1 MLCDADENDGF
12 LVFVL
17 SGIDEVKLV
26 LNVAIKSWHTSP
38 KGVFPRS
45 HLRRNNCTLPTY
57 STGVRNICA
66 SKIMTLCR
74 FIQCQL
80 QWDDVELS
88 THARHLS
95 WLHQQELEPKERESC
110 KVARPRFCIFCIRG
124 PRGARGWC
132 RSGVAPKWT
141 LFAPWPTPSAFAC
154 PHQPAMS
161 SSQTFWILVQT
172 TFTYTSL
179 FLPTTFTYMKQWRV
193 AILFGL
199 GEDVWNPDSGLGENR
214 LAEWK
219 SYQKWHRKLS
229 WLWLPPWCSF
239 IIILKLIEQTHKSG
253 HCRQIPSSTRGLSE
267 YDAKFIFQTI
277 NCPLLCTAMEQCTK
291 YLSLARPRLRSIKT
305 ALRNSAIEFELFL
318 APTGALILK
327 VFLGQKGFS
336 GDNAAFKFRLINTRT

>member
-57 STGVRNICA
+57 SRGVQNLSIDSSNVSCSETMSNCRPMPGICLGSISKSWSQKREKAAKLQGLGFA
-66 SKIMTLCR
+66 SLALGG
-74 FIQCQL
+74 QGGPGGGAE
-80 QWDDVELS
+80 VEL
-88 THARHLS
+88 
-95 WLHQQELEPKERESC
+95 HQN
-110 KVARPRFCIFCIRG
+110 G
-124 PRGARGWC
+124 P
-132 RSGVAPKWT
+132 
-141 LFAPWPTPSAFAC
+141 
-154 PHQPAMS
+154 
-161 SSQTFWILVQT
+161 
-172 TFTYTSL
+172 
-179 FLPTTFTYMKQWRV
+179 FLPLGLLHLRLHVPINQLCLHPKPSGYLFQLLLH
-193 AILFGL
+193 ILRCFFQL
-199 GEDVWNPDSGLGENR
+199 LLHIWNSGELRSYLDWVKMSGLGENR

>member
-1 MLCDADENDGF
+1 
-12 LVFVL
+12 
-17 SGIDEVKLV
+17 
-26 LNVAIKSWHTSP
+26 
-38 KGVFPRS
+38 
-45 HLRRNNCTLPTY
+45 
-57 STGVRNICA
+57 
-66 SKIMTLCR
+66 
-74 FIQCQL
+74 
-80 QWDDVELS
+80 
-88 THARHLS
+88 
-95 WLHQQELEPKERESC
+95 
-110 KVARPRFCIFCIRG
+110 
-124 PRGARGWC
+124 
-132 RSGVAPKWT
+132 
-141 LFAPWPTPSAFAC
+141 
-154 PHQPAMS
+154 MS

-179 FLPTTFTYMKQWRV
+179 FLPTTFTYMKQWIV

-277 NCPLLCTAMEQCTK
+277 NCALLCTAMEQCTK

-305 ALRNSAIEFELFL
+305 ALRNSAIGRVWIVFSSDRSSYTESVPWSERFFRWQCCFSIQVDQHQNLTSAFQEVFEIF
-318 APTGALILK
+318 
-327 VFLGQKGFS
+327 
-336 GDNAAFKFRLINTRT
+336 TRSSATLHASK